1 MHSSTRLRVPFF
13 VLACFAFACSDAGG
27 GCDAGCGGC
36 GGTEGG
42 EPYVFEGT
50 FEEHIVPQ
58 GAQVH
63 LSQRGL
69 DFLAGNL
76 GSLAADLIG
85 GGAAGASGIPFCVP
99 PTDIA
104 LGIGLCDDGR
114 ECSPGEPGCL
124 LTIDFACLTCDTSD
138 QCPETATC
146 DGGVCVTDGTDACVP
161 SIDLSPQPGD
171 PSDLLQATI
180 RLALDETLRT
190 TSFLDDC
197 NLNLRTGSGGLPVT
211 ANVYFDVG
219 GPPEER
225 VSVRLPGDELSFDI
239 GAVDI
244 SLTDGFLCGIGD
256 FLIPLVEGLLADFIQ
271 GPINDAIAPLLC
283 TSCDATTTCPAGSS
297 CVDGSCVFD
306 GSDQCVPLALGVET
320 EINIGELLADI
331 APGSDARLGILAYLS
346 NYADSNGPRT
356 ADFDYYGLDLA
367 LEAGFYSPADACV
380 PFVAPPSTAEVP
392 KSRAIN
398 AALTPNGDPFAVGI
412 GLSKAALDLAGWAAY
427 NSGAL
432 CLSVGTDFVDQIST
446 GTFGLL
452 IPSLGD
458 LADGD
463 NRPMYIELRPQA
475 PPTFAFG
482 LGTVD
487 GEGNI
492 VDPLLT
498 LQLDELDLDFY
509 AIVADRYVRVLTLTV
524 DVAVPLSLDVNDA
537 NEIVVLLGDLASAF
551 SNVRPSNAELLAE
564 EDVAQV
570 AELLP
575 ALIGALLPALGG
587 DLIPPIALPDIQGIT
602 IQIPSG
608 GFTSVDDGTILAIF
622 ADLALATSASTKAE
636 EGMTPRNLV
645 LTPRWDASLADV
657 LRARADGAVVSLEA
671 LLPTVDVTMD
681 VPQADRGYYEWS
693 YRIAGGLWSTWRG
706 ADVTEIQDSRF
717 ALDGRYPVEVRV
729 REPGA
734 SDTVSPHLATSLL
747 VIDRTPPSVDLVP
760 AADGLRVDIRDLS
773 AVDARVRVAGGPW
786 EVLASDFVPADETQR
801 VELEVIDDSGQT
813 TRLVREAAASLEVE
827 VPVSTRGDVAPAEAG
842 CATTTPRTAPLS
854 LVLLFGLL
862 VLGRRRAV
870 VAALAC
876 VMLVG
881 CGSKDSTG
889 EACDPACA
897 EGEVCSEGICGP
909 AEPVDPEP
917 CTEDA
922 DCADGEVC
930 DEGAC
935 VPAEGPECSED
946 ADCAEG
952 EVCEDGACVDP
963 GCTEDADC
971 AEGEV
976 CEEGACVTPEV
987 CDVAACECPEGDVP
1001 ACVDNACACEPA
1013 CGGACEDGAGCCFES
1028 QTCEPVEAECTPE
1041 DCGPGFEAAPVGDPT
1056 WDPTTCTA
1064 AIECA
1069 CTELPPLPLN
1079 DFGELLDLGVSP
1091 DGTVT
1096 AVAAYNAS
1104 YGDLMVGLV
1113 EGTTIAWTFVDGVP
1127 ADGPILGSVAGPRG
1141 GIRANGD
1148 DIGRFPSIEV
1158 DSAGGLH
1165 VAYYQ
1170 RNGDS
1175 PRSLKYAYG
1184 APDGDGYIWSAF
1196 TVDDADETGFY
1207 TDLVLDDAGLPV
1219 IAYVTPTIADAGA
1232 YFSEIRVVTA
1242 VASPPT
1248 SAADFGTPEVMARIA
1263 IEAPCANDCA
1273 SREQCRT
1280 DLNVCS
1286 RPASADDCG
1295 GGCAADASCFE
1306 NEDGSFACSPFTA
1319 PSALDEV
1326 VTAAGLYLDAEWL
1339 GDGRIGAAW
1348 YNSDVG
1354 DLQYAEGAVGALA
1367 DSTVLVIDGSTAAGE
1382 GRTDTSDAGWFP
1394 DFFVSSEGARWIAY
1408 SDKTFGEFRIASLDE
1423 ETVVVVDNGFRCY
1436 ETDPADPSRCLLP
1449 IASRVGDD
1457 GSIAELDGALWA
1469 LFQDATFHEVMESPR
1484 VGATW
1489 DIGASVA
1496 GNGSPVAGGLGFYL
1510 AHGVDDEGRF
1520 ALSHRF
1526 DARAETPT
1534 RDVIVIRR

>member
-1 MHSSTRLRVPFF
+1 M
-13 VLACFAFACSDAGG
+13 LACFAFACSDAGG

-36 GGTEGG
+36 GGTDGG
-42 EPYVFEGT
+42 APYVFEGT

-63 LSQRGL
+63 VSQRGL

-76 GSLAADLIG
+76 GGLAADLIG
-85 GGAAGASGIPFCVP
+85 GGGGGDASGIPFCVP

-124 LTIDFACLTCDTSD
+124 LTIDFACLLCETSAE
-138 QCPETATC
+138 CPETATC
-146 DGGVCVTDGTDACVP
+146 DGGVCVTDGTNACVP

-180 RLALDETLRT
+180 RLALNETLRT
-190 TSFLDDC
+190 TSFVDDC

-225 VSVRLPGDELSFDI
+225 VSVRLPGDELDFDI

-244 SLTDGFLCGIGD
+244 SLTDGFFCGIGD
-256 FLIPLVEGLLADFIQ
+256 FLIPLVEGLLGDFIQ
-271 GPINDAIAPLLC
+271 GPINDALGPLLC

-331 APGSDARLGILAYLS
+331 APGSDASLGILAYLS

-356 ADFDYYGLDLA
+356 VDLDYYGLDLA

-398 AALTPNGDPFAVGI
+398 AALTPGGDPFAVGI

-475 PPTFAFG
+475 PPEFEFG

-487 GEGNI
+487 ADGNI
-492 VDPLLT
+492 LDPLLT
-498 LQLDELDLDFY
+498 LRLDDLDLDFY
-509 AIVADRYVRVLTLTV
+509 AIVADRYVRVLTLSA
-524 DVAVPLSLDVNDA
+524 DVAVPLSLDVNEA
-537 NEIVVLLGDLASAF
+537 NEIVVVLGDLANAF
-551 SNVRPSNAELLAE
+551 TRVEPSNGQLLAE

-570 AELLP
+570 SELLP
-575 ALIGALLPALGG
+575 SLIGALLPALGG

-608 GFTSVDDGTILAIF
+608 GFTAVDDGTMLAIF
-622 ADLALATSASTKAE
+622 ADLALATDPATKAD

-645 LTPRWDASLADV
+645 LSPSWSEPLDAVLA
-657 LRARADGAVVSLEA
+657 ARTEGGVVSLEA
-671 LLPTVDVTMD
+671 LLPTIEVSMD
-681 VPQADRGYYEWS
+681 VPDADRGYYEWS
-693 YRIAGGLWSTWRG
+693 YRIAGGLWSTWRS
-706 ADVTEIQDSRF
+706 ASTTEIRDSRF
-717 ALDGRYPVEVRV
+717 ALDGTYPIEVRV
-729 REPGA
+729 RVPDA
-734 SDTVSPHLATSLL
+734 PQTVSPHVAAAEL
-747 VIDRTPPSVDLVP
+747 VIDRTPPAVDVVDAP
-760 AADGLRVDIRDLS
+760 EGLRLEIRDVS
-773 AVDARVRVAGGPW
+773 TVDARVRVAGGPW
-786 EVLASDFVPADETQR
+786 EVLASDFVPAQATDR
-801 VELEVIDDSGQT
+801 VEVEVVDQAGQT
-813 TRLVREAAASLEVE
+813 TRYVREAAPALEAS
-827 VPVSTRGDVAPAEAG
+827 PTPAVSGASPAEAG
-842 CATTTPRTAPLS
+842 CSSVPSRSAPM
-854 LVLLFGLL
+854 GLL
-862 VLGRRRAV
+862 LVVGLLLVGRRRALGV
-870 VAALAC
+870 VAVCAMLAA
-876 VMLVG
+876 

-889 EACDPACA
+889 DACDPACA
-897 EGEVCSEGICGP
+897 EGEVCTEGVCEPEQVEPTGCTDDTECAEGERCDDGECVPATGP
-909 AEPVDPEP
+909 ECV
-917 CTEDA
+917 EDA
-922 DCADGEVC
+922 DCEDGEVC
-930 DEGAC
+930 EDGAC
-935 VPAEGPECSED
+935 VDGGCSED

-952 EVCEDGACVDP
+952 EVCDN
-963 GCTEDADC
+963 
-971 AEGEV
+971 GE
-976 CEEGACVTPEV
+976 CVTPEV
-987 CDVAACECPEGDVP
+987 CDETACECPEGDVP
-1001 ACVDNACACEPA
+1001 TCIDNACACEPA
-1013 CGGACEDGAGCCFES
+1013 CGGACEDGAGCCFET

-1056 WDPTTCTA
+1056 WDSTTCEAT
-1064 AIECA
+1064 IECA
-1069 CTELPPLPLN
+1069 CTELPPLPLD
-1079 DFGELLDLGVSP
+1079 DFGELLDVGVSA
-1091 DGTVT
+1091 DGAVT
-1096 AVAAYNAS
+1096 AVAAYNTG

-1127 ADGPILGSVAGPRG
+1127 ADGPVLGSVTGPRG
-1141 GIRANGD
+1141 GIRADGD

-1158 DSAGGLH
+1158 DAAGGLH

-1170 RNGDS
+1170 RNGDA

-1184 APDGDGYIWSAF
+1184 SPDGATYTWTSF
-1196 TVDDADETGFY
+1196 TVDASAETGFY
-1207 TDLVLDDAGLPV
+1207 TDVVLDDAGLPV
-1219 IAYVTPTIADAGA
+1219 IAYVTPTLEESGV
-1232 YFSEIRVVTA
+1232 YVSEIRVVSA
-1242 VASPPT
+1242 LASPPA
-1248 SAADFGTPEVMARIA
+1248 SAEDFGAPEVMARIE
-1263 IEAPCANDCA
+1263 IGAPCANDCS
-1273 SREQCRT
+1273 SREQCRA
-1280 DLNVCS
+1280 DLNLCS
-1286 RPASADDCG
+1286 RPASAADCAD
-1295 GGCAADASCFE
+1295 GCGADESCFE
-1306 NEDGSFACSPFTA
+1306 NEDGSFSCSAFT
-1319 PSALDEV
+1319 PTSALDGV
-1326 VTAAGLYLDAEWL
+1326 VTGAGLYLDAEWL
-1339 GDGRIGAAW
+1339 GDGRLGAAW

-1354 DLQYAEGAVGALA
+1354 DLQYAEGAIGALA
-1367 DSTVLVIDGSTAAGE
+1367 DAVVLVIDGSTDNGE
-1382 GRTDTSDAGWFP
+1382 GRVDTSDSGWFP
-1394 DFFVSSEGARWIAY
+1394 DFFVTSEGSRWIAY
-1408 SDKTFGEFRIASLDE
+1408 ADKTFAEFRIASLDS

-1469 LFQDATFHEVMESPR
+1469 VFQDATFHEVMESPR
-1484 VGATW
+1484 VGETW
-1489 DIGASVA
+1489 DIGASIA
-1496 GNGSPVAGGLGFYL
+1496 GNGSPVDGGLGFYL

-1520 ALSHRF
+1520 VLSHRF
-1526 DARAETPT
+1526 NARAEVPS
-1534 RDVIVIRR
+1534 RDVVVIRR